1 MERNLESIL
10 QELEISAQ
18 ELEDRDYIR
27 EASDLRS
34 LSDSLKTGIPLRSH
48 KIAKSVDK

>member
-10 QELEISAQ
+10 QEIEVSAQ

-34 LSDSLKTGIPLRSH
+34 LVDSLKTGVPLRSH
-48 KIAKSVDK
+48 KIVQTVDK